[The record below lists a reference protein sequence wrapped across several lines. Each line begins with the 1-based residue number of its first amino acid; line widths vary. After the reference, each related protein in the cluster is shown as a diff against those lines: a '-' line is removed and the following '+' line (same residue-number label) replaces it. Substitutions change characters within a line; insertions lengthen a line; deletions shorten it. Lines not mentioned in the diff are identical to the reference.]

1 MTTDARFDYFVVF
14 AEMRTGSNLLE
25 ANLNEFDGITCLGE
39 VFNPGFIG
47 HEGGRELLGVTLDAR
62 ERNPLSLLHAVM
74 QAEGL
79 TGFRFFHD
87 HDPRVLPHVLE
98 NPRCAKIVLTRNPLE
113 SYVSLKIAQAT
124 QQWKLGD
131 VKTKRSAQVTFDPVE
146 FETHVRAQHEFQL
159 HLQNRLQ
166 VTGQTAFYVAYED
179 ANDVAVL
186 NGLAAWLG
194 VGARIAAPSAKLKRQ
209 NPEPLEQ
216 KLTNVEAVRD
226 GLARLD
232 RFNLGRTPSFEP
244 RRGGMIWAH
253 RACRTVP
260 LVYAPLG
267 AGQDGDVLTW
277 MAQIDGGSVDALL
290 RDFTPET
297 WADWQRSHPGHAAF
311 TLIRHP
317 LERAHHVFRTQV
329 LHGNRENVR
338 AFLARVHDVHLPS
351 RDQMAGFDQAAH
363 RAAFAAFLRFCHA
376 SLNGQTSLVVQGAW
390 ATQAALL
397 AGIVTQAPLG
407 FVLRAEHF
415 AQAVPALGAM
425 LGRDL
430 PPFAAP
436 RVVNRLM
443 LDQVYDPQIEAL
455 GRLAYGADYQLL
467 GFGDW
472 RPA

>member
-39 VFNPGFIG
+39 VFNPGFMG
-47 HEGGRELLGVTLDAR
+47 HEGARDVLGVTLDVR
-62 ERNPLSLLHAVM
+62 ERNPLTLLRAIM

-87 HDPRVLPHVLE
+87 HDPRVLPHILAD
-98 NPRCAKIVLTRNPLE
+98 PRCAKIVLTRNPLD

-146 FETHVRAQHEFQL
+146 FEAYVRAQQEFQV
-159 HLQNRLQ
+159 HLQNKLQ

-194 VGARIAAPSAKLKRQ
+194 VGARIEAPSSKLKRQ

-260 LVYAPLG
+260 LVYAPLN
-267 AGQDGDVLTW
+267 AGHDGDVLGW
-277 MAQIDGGSVDALL
+277 MAQIDGGSADDLL
-290 RDFTPET
+290 RDFTPES
-297 WADWQRSHPGHAAF
+297 WADWQRSRPGHAAF

-317 LERAHHVFRTQV
+317 LERAHHVFRTQI

-363 RAAFAAFLRFCHA
+363 RAAFAAYLRFCHS

-390 ATQAALL
+390 ATQSALL
-397 AGIVTQAPLG
+397 AGIVTQCPLAL
-407 FVLRAEHF
+407 VLRAEHF
-415 AQAVPALGAM
+415 AQAVPVLGAM

-430 PPFAAP
+430 PAFAAP

-443 LDQVYDPQIEAL
+443 LDQVYDPEIEAL
-455 GRLAYGADYQLL
+455 GRLAYAADYQML

-472 RPA
+472 RP